1 MRSCRPC
8 GETSGTSVGTE
19 VEVLMGEPYAEVSGE
34 LLSKSEPLTL
44 RFGFTAGGSTRA
56 PSGACPEYA
65 AMMCCFRGLPAV
77 MLVSSAPGGEVSAH
91 AVPFGTAWA
100 EPSPPG
106 ADDTSITA
114 GNPRKQHIMAAYSGQ
129 APDGALV
136 LPPAVKP
143 KRKVKGSDLLKSSP
157 LTSAYGSPMR
167 TSTSVP
173 TLVPLVSPHG
183 RHDRMP
189 PVLDHKQAWQSPN
202 SSAPNN
208 DSSTERVAPHCENA
222 ACRVSLA
229 HTAQWG
235 SLVAAGRHGVV

>member
-1 MRSCRPC
+1 MCGGGGVGVGGRLPPMAPC
-8 GETSGTSVGTE
+8 GLWREDVCRSVRCFPEHIMLEGETEARSRTE
-19 VEVLMGEPYAEVSGE
+19 RGPWPAPRSRMD
-34 LLSKSEPLTL
+34 LSPNLAGPPPQLS
-44 RFGFTAGGSTRA
+44 GGSRERVA
-56 PSGACPEYA
+56 PN
-65 AMMCCFRGLPAV
+65 
-77 MLVSSAPGGEVSAH
+77 
-91 AVPFGTAWA
+91 GTAWA
-100 EPSPPG
+100 ETSPPG